1 MIMRLLLVA
10 ALAGCAQVAPPV
22 ATNDA
27 AAFNRSLGGC
37 RAEPVATL
45 VGKRVTPA
53 LLADAKARSHSAKVR
68 TIAPGDLVSMD
79 FRGDRLNIET
89 DAAGRVVKMRCG

>member
-1 MIMRLLLVA
+1 MTMRLLIVA
-10 ALAGCAQVAPPV
+10 VLGGCAQTAPPP
-22 ATNDA
+22 TDDA

-37 RAEPVATL
+37 RAGPVATL

-53 LLADAKARSHSAKVR
+53 LLAEAKALSHSIRVR

-89 DAAGRVVKMRCG
+89 NAAGRVVNMRCG

>member
-1 MIMRLLLVA
+1 MRLLLIA
-10 ALAGCAQVAPPV
+10 ALAGCAQTAPPP
-22 ATNDA
+22 TDDA

-37 RAEPVATL
+37 RAESVVAL

-53 LLADAKARSHSAKVR
+53 LLADARTRSRSTKVR